1 MKSKLNTSMFDELET
16 KNTFEKIIERVSKDL
31 GELQDK
37 LAIKI
42 VPQLARDITWLKRN
56 LIITQICFGIC
67 IVGLIIF
74 SVLK

>member
-16 KNTFEKIIERVSKDL
+16 KNTFEKIIESVSKDL

-56 LIITQICFGIC
+56 LIITQICFGVC
-67 IVGLIIF
+67 IVVLIIF